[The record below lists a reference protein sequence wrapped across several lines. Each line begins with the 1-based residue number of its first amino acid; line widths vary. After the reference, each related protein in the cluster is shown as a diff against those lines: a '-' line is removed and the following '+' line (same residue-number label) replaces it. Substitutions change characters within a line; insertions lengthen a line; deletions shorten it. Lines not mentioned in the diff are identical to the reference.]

1 MNTSSRTNSRS
12 RLRASALNS
21 KGPDSSYRKNSTAR
35 ASKAR
40 APLADIH
47 QIRAAVR
54 ALQKDSKEQLG
65 LEQESQATFEFLSSQ
80 INALKKAFDTLAEVV
95 MEEVDSVRAE
105 SSKRWKN
112 IETEVAKQSQQVH
125 EAMNEVGMAKRAV
138 ELWTSKE
145 RDWSKDNEVLKVSH
159 AHNAEWMQKMQR
171 DVMDMKDEVRE
182 MKNEHALF
190 TKELRE
196 EAAHLR
202 VQWDQQVDSLNAKIR
217 QYETAIERQ
226 QSDIRSQAEQRM
238 DDLELLQR
246 ALSTVQ
252 SQQNRVRASA
262 EEAMQ
267 AAKTDVQAISAATQK
282 MDNQMTSLTLDNTDL
297 KRKVQDMIQD
307 NRLQFDNV
315 SRVFK
320 IFSDALNMAP
330 PYFPNFQSPSTNLS
344 SSTTTLNHNSMPPA
358 PSSFS
363 APPPAA
369 TMLSS
374 STNEKQKG

>member
-1 MNTSSRTNSRS
+1 MHLEFLAEVGDPATGEPIGSTSDNLKAAIAGETHEYTDMYPGMAR
-12 RLRASALNS
+12 
-21 KGPDSSYRKNSTAR
+21 TAR
-35 ASKAR
+35 EEGFDEIADWFETLAKAEKSHAGR
-40 APLADIH
+40 F
-47 QIRAAVR
+47 Q
-54 ALQKDSKEQLG
+54 
-65 LEQESQATFEFLSSQ
+65 
-80 INALKKAFDTLAEVV
+80 KAFDTLAEVV

-182 MKNEHALF
+182 MKNEHALY

>member
-1 MNTSSRTNSRS
+1 MIK
-12 RLRASALNS
+12 L
-21 KGPDSSYRKNSTAR
+21 
-35 ASKAR
+35 
-40 APLADIH
+40 
-47 QIRAAVR
+47 
-54 ALQKDSKEQLG
+54 
-65 LEQESQATFEFLSSQ
+65 
-80 INALKKAFDTLAEVV
+80 
-95 MEEVDSVRAE
+95 
-105 SSKRWKN
+105 
-112 IETEVAKQSQQVH
+112 
-125 EAMNEVGMAKRAV
+125 
-138 ELWTSKE
+138 
-145 RDWSKDNEVLKVSH
+145 
-159 AHNAEWMQKMQR
+159 
-171 DVMDMKDEVRE
+171 
-182 MKNEHALF
+182 
-190 TKELRE
+190 
-196 EAAHLR
+196 
-202 VQWDQQVDSLNAKIR
+202 
-217 QYETAIERQ
+217 
-226 QSDIRSQAEQRM
+226 
-238 DDLELLQR
+238 
-246 ALSTVQ
+246 VQ

-363 APPPAA
+363 TSTSLAPPKAA